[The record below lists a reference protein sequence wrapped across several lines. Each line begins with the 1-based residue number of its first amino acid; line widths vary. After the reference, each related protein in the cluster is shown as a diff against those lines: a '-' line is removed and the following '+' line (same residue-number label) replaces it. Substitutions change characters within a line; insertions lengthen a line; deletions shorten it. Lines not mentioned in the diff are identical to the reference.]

1 MKTITVA
8 ILTIALAT
16 IALEACGKAGDSGSA
31 GASTP
36 NATTAATTAAAPAL
50 TGNAA
55 LLAAAEPFEKLTEI
69 SFSAAPAVL
78 DSAITE
84 VRTAATGVRVNLA
97 SDAVTRLDEQVAAI
111 TTARRANNRAELAI
125 AAVEGYRILVS
136 GSAAGMK
143 VPAAVKLLDY
153 AGFRYAADV
162 KATPERWADMTSAVS
177 FAREQW
183 ASIFSQVTDAALRAS
198 VERSLTDM
206 GAAATHRDA
215 SAAGAAAQRELA
227 LVDDLEKLFA
237 SR

>member
-1 MKTITVA
+1 MKPISLA
-8 ILTIALAT
+8 ILTIAFAAT
-16 IALEACGKAGDSGSA
+16 ALEACGKAGDSGGA
-31 GASTP
+31 AASTP
-36 NATTAATTAAAPAL
+36 NASIAATTPAPPV

-78 DSAITE
+78 DSTITE
-84 VRTAATGVRVNLA
+84 VRTAANGVRGNLA
-97 SDAVTRLDEQVAAI
+97 SDAATRLDEQLAAI
-111 TTARRANNRAELAI
+111 ATARRADNRAELAI

-162 KATPERWADMTSAVS
+162 RASPARWADMSQAVS

-183 ASIFSQVTDAALRAS
+183 ASISSQVTDAALRAS
-198 VERSLTDM
+198 VEKSLTDM
-206 GAAATHRDA
+206 GAAATRRDA

-227 LVDDLEKLFA
+227 LVDDLEKMFA

>member
-1 MKTITVA
+1 MKPITIA
-8 ILTIALAT
+8 ILTIALAAT
-16 IALEACGKAGDSGSA
+16 SLEACGKAGDSGGA
-31 GASTP
+31 AASTP
-36 NATTAATTAAAPAL
+36 NASISATTPATAL

-78 DSAITE
+78 DSTITE
-84 VRTAATGVRVNLA
+84 VQTAANGVRGNLA
-97 SDAVTRLDEQVAAI
+97 SDAATRLDEQLAAI
-111 TTARRANNRAELAI
+111 TTARRADNRAELAI

-162 KATPERWADMTSAVS
+162 KATPARWADMSQAVS

-183 ASIFSQVTDAALRAS
+183 ASISTRVTDAALHAS
-198 VERSLTDM
+198 VEKSLTDM
-206 GAAATHRDA
+206 GGAATRRDA
-215 SAAGAAAQRELA
+215 SAAAAAAQRELA
-227 LVDDLEKLFA
+227 LVDDLEKMFA